1 MNIELIKN
9 IKKYKPQEVC
19 DMLDI
24 CYKTLYRWDKTGVL
38 VARRTDTNRR
48 FYLYTDLEEFI
59 DKNDMQYDLILHFLF
74 T

>member
-9 IKKYKPQEVC
+9 IKKYKPAEVC
-19 DMLDI
+19 DLLDV

-48 FYLYTDLEEFI
+48 FYLYTDIEDFI
-59 DKNDMQYDLILHFLF
+59 DKNGM
-74 T
+74 

>member
-9 IKKYKPQEVC
+9 IKKYKPSEVC
-19 DMLDI
+19 DLLDI

-48 FYLYTDLEEFI
+48 FYLYTDLKDFI
-59 DKNDMQYDLILHFLF
+59 DKNGM
-74 T
+74 